1 MAIVTP
7 KRFQSRID
15 WSFVEI
21 EAETTAVKSDI
32 QQWIVSQAQAGHDA
46 TSLLKAM
53 CDSGWQEEAAL
64 ETIQKTLSQFL
75 EQRSVEMNL
84 PAPVAVP
91 DISLEDAANALNLG
105 DRVVGVVMA
114 MQVPRVVVL
123 SGFLSDEEC
132 QALISAAS
140 PRMQRSLTVD
150 HQTGAD
156 QVHAQRTSH
165 GMFFSR
171 GENEVI
177 QRIENRLA
185 KLLNWPVENGEGLQV
200 LHYQPGHEYK
210 PHYDYFDPNEPSAAT
225 VLARGG
231 QRVATVLMY
240 LNEPTRGGGTTFPS
254 VNLEI
259 SPQKGS
265 AVFFNYD
272 RAHPVSRTL
281 HGGAPVREGEKWVA
295 TKWLRERKFE

>member
-21 EAETTAVKSDI
+21 EAETTAVTSDI

>member
-1 MAIVTP
+1 MT
-7 KRFQSRID
+7 
-15 WSFVEI
+15 
-21 EAETTAVKSDI
+21 SDI

-200 LHYQPGHEYK
+200 LRYQPGHEYK

>member
-1 MAIVTP
+1 MT
-7 KRFQSRID
+7 
-15 WSFVEI
+15 
-21 EAETTAVKSDI
+21 SDI

-91 DISLEDAANALNLG
+91 DISLEDVANALNLG

>member
-21 EAETTAVKSDI
+21 EAETTAVTSDI

-91 DISLEDAANALNLG
+91 DISLEDASNALNLG

-200 LHYQPGHEYK
+200 LRYQPGHEYK

>member
-1 MAIVTP
+1 
-7 KRFQSRID
+7 
-15 WSFVEI
+15 
-21 EAETTAVKSDI
+21 
-32 QQWIVSQAQAGHDA
+32 
-46 TSLLKAM
+46 
-53 CDSGWQEEAAL
+53 
-64 ETIQKTLSQFL
+64 
-75 EQRSVEMNL
+75 
-84 PAPVAVP
+84 
-91 DISLEDAANALNLG
+91 
-105 DRVVGVVMA
+105 
-114 MQVPRVVVL
+114 
-123 SGFLSDEEC
+123 
-132 QALISAAS
+132 
-140 PRMQRSLTVD
+140 VD

-200 LHYQPGHEYK
+200 LRYQPGHEYK

>member
-1 MAIVTP
+1 VT
-7 KRFQSRID
+7 
-15 WSFVEI
+15 
-21 EAETTAVKSDI
+21 SDI

-200 LHYQPGHEYK
+200 LRYQPGHEYK

>member
-21 EAETTAVKSDI
+21 EAETTAVTSDI

-200 LHYQPGHEYK
+200 LRYQPGHEYK

-240 LNEPTRGGGTTFPS
+240 LNEPSRGGGTTFPS

>member
-21 EAETTAVKSDI
+21 EAETTAVTSDI

-105 DRVVGVVMA
+105 DRFVGVVMA

-200 LHYQPGHEYK
+200 LRYQPGHEYK

>member
-1 MAIVTP
+1 MT
-7 KRFQSRID
+7 
-15 WSFVEI
+15 
-21 EAETTAVKSDI
+21 SDI
-32 QQWIVSQAQAGHDA
+32 QQWIVNQAQAGHDA

-53 CDSGWQEEAAL
+53 CDSGWQEETAL

-84 PAPVAVP
+84 PPPVAVP
-91 DISLEDAANALNLG
+91 DISLEDATNALNLG

-132 QALISAAS
+132 LALISAAS

-156 QVHAQRTSH
+156 RVHAQRTSH

-185 KLLNWPVENGEGLQV
+185 RLLNWPVENGEGLQV
-200 LHYQPGHEYK
+200 LRYQPGHEYK

-259 SPQKGS
+259 SPHKGS

>member
-1 MAIVTP
+1 MP

-21 EAETTAVKSDI
+21 EAETTAVTSDI

-132 QALISAAS
+132 QALISAAA